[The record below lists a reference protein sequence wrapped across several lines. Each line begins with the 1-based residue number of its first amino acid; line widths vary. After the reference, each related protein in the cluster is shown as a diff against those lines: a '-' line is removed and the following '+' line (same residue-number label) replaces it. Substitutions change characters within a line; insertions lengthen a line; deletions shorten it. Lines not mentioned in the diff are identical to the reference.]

1 MASQAQIASN
11 PKKYSVLLVDDHPIV
26 RQGLAL
32 LIDREA
38 DLSVCGE
45 AEGAHTAFH
54 AIETLHPDI
63 VVLDISLSGPDGLD
77 VLKEIRMKSA
87 GLPVLILSMHDESI
101 YAERAMRA
109 GANGYIMK
117 QEATEK
123 VLVAIRRI
131 LQGDVYLSDR
141 LTKTMLQQFVRG
153 GLPANSS
160 PLLNLTDRE
169 LEVFRLIG
177 EGHGTRRIADELH
190 LSVKTIE
197 SYQAHIKE
205 KLGVEEVHL
214 VNFGA
219 RMKGLK
225 VQLVTILSDR
235 VGRFGARILRH
246 LMALQNIIA

>member
-1 MASQAQIASN
+1 MATKPQITSQT
-11 PKKYSVLLVDDHPIV
+11 KKCRVLLVDDHPIV

-32 LIDREA
+32 MIDREP
-38 DLSVCGE
+38 DLCVCGE

-54 AIETLHPDI
+54 AIETLRPDL

-77 VLKEIRMKSA
+77 VLKEIRMKTEN
-87 GLPVLILSMHDESI
+87 LPVLILSMHDESI

-117 QEATEK
+117 QEATER

-131 LQGDVYLSDR
+131 LQGEVYLSDR
-141 LTKTMLQQFVRG
+141 LTSTMLQQYVRG
-153 GLPANSS
+153 ASAVKSS
-160 PLLNLTDRE
+160 PLVSLTDRE

-177 EGHGTRRIADELH
+177 EGHPTRQIADELH

-205 KLGVEEVHL
+205 KLALRNAREL
-214 VNFGA
+214 VQHAIEWTVNL
-219 RMKGLK
+219 KG
-225 VQLVTILSDR
+225 
-235 VGRFGARILRH
+235 GY
-246 LMALQNIIA
+246 